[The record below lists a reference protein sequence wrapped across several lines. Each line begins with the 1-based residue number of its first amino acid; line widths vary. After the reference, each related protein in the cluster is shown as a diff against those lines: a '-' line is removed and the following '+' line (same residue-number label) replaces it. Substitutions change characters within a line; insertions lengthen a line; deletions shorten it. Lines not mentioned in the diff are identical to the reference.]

1 MQKFFIFLLTV
12 NLASINSA
20 SIAFAVSAGTGVTAI
35 ANLFIAMI
43 FVLSMVC
50 ILITSVCNDN
60 AINFPVQL
68 FGGFLIALQSLPNW
82 LQWLKYASF
91 FRYATEVGINDFSV
105 AYNSIVYLYGGDD
118 HCMDWFQHS
127 LSYTAENH
135 LYSNERCL
143 PTFECMPTIGILYV
157 FNEIET

>member
-35 ANLFIAMI
+35 ANLFIAMT

-50 ILITSVCNDN
+50 IRITNVCNDY
-60 AINFPVQL
+60 AFYFIVQL

-82 LQWLKYASF
+82 LQWFKYASF
-91 FRYATEVGINDFSV
+91 FRYATEVGINYYCVEYKFNCCS
-105 AYNSIVYLYGGDD
+105 
-118 HCMDWFQHS
+118 
-127 LSYTAENH
+127 
-135 LYSNERCL
+135 
-143 PTFECMPTIGILYV
+143 PTFLVVMINAWIGCGKVVALFSRLDTNLY
-157 FNEIET
+157 